1 MEDNEQ
7 LKLTDFTDP
16 LIQLAIGMAIA
27 ADILFIIIPIRY
39 IFAVIVAIV
48 LWPGM
53 RGLVTKIIFVLC
65 LVLPLPLMT
74 IGAVLGVLLSNA
86 LVRAIAIQLGIIAVG
101 ALTAGTGAVAGEA
114 ALAAGETAAV
124 GAEVAAGAAATAEAG
139 VAVGAEA
146 AGAAAEA
153 GVGAVGEAAGAIPK
167 PVGPAAQPPKMP
179 GPQAQPEE
187 VKKPSFRERVKEKVI
202 KKGKEEL
209 AEKLAEEG
217 GPEKK
222 QKEEGEGEES
232 NVIEG
237 EFGNPDVVNL
247 ENESD
252 EGTDEETIDL
262 RKAA

>member
-27 ADILFIIIPIRY
+27 ADVLFIIIPIRY

-86 LVRAIAIQLGIIAVG
+86 LVRAIAIQLGIQVVA
-101 ALTAGTGAVAGEA
+101 ALTAGAGEVLEVGAVGAAGAEA
-114 ALAAGETAAV
+114 AAAGVKIAAV
-124 GAEVAAGAAATAEAG
+124 GAEAG

-146 AGAAAEA
+146 AGAVAEA

-187 VKKPSFRERVKEKVI
+187 VKKPSFRERVKERVI